1 MLHKDSITVDQF
13 ANIHNERI
21 KKKEPMNIL
30 LGVTGSVAAV
40 LTPKLIDRLS
50 IDGHL
55 VTTVMTNTAIK
66 FLTEKIVYY
75 KDEDE
80 WTEFNQIG
88 DPILHIELRKWAD
101 VFLIAP
107 CTVNTIGKLAN
118 GLCDNLLTN
127 IAMAWDYDKP
137 LIIAPACNTYMWEN
151 KVVKRNIKRLYEDKI
166 AIIQPIL
173 KTLACGDTG
182 IGAMGNII
190 DICSIVK
197 YTYEVN
203 KADVEYKRSIK

>member
-1 MLHKDSITVDQF
+1 
-13 ANIHNERI
+13 
-21 KKKEPMNIL
+21 MNIL
-30 LGVTGSVAAV
+30 LGVTGSVAAI
-40 LTPKLIDRLS
+40 LTPKLIDALAMS
-50 IDGHL
+50 GQV
-55 VTTVMTNTAIK
+55 VTTVMTNTAPK

-80 WTEFNQIG
+80 WTEFNKIG

-127 IAMAWDYDKP
+127 IAMAWDYKKP

-151 KVVKRNIKRLYEDKI
+151 RIVQDNIEKLELYGTKI
-166 AIIQPIL
+166 IYPTY

-182 IGAMGNII
+182 IGAMENISE
-190 DICSIVK
+190 ICKFIQK
-197 YTYEVN
+197 EGM
-203 KADVEYKRSIK
+203 KRDLPIK

>member
-1 MLHKDSITVDQF
+1 
-13 ANIHNERI
+13 
-21 KKKEPMNIL
+21 MNIL

-40 LTPKLIDRLS
+40 LTPKLINEFS
-50 IDGHL
+50 ILGHT
-55 VTTVMTNTAIK
+55 VTTVMTNTAPK
-66 FLTEKIVYY
+66 FLKEKIVYY

-127 IAMAWDYDKP
+127 IAMAWDYSKP
-137 LIIAPACNTYMWEN
+137 FYIAPACNTFMWNN
-151 KVVKRNIKRLYEDKI
+151 KVVKNNITHIQEYDIKI
-166 AIIQPIL
+166 IPPIK

-182 IGAMGNII
+182 VGAMADI
-190 DICSIVK
+190 DHIVK
-197 YTYEVN
+197 VVN
-203 KADVEYKRSIK
+203 ERWSI

>member
-1 MLHKDSITVDQF
+1 
-13 ANIHNERI
+13 
-21 KKKEPMNIL
+21 MNIL

-40 LTPKLIDRLS
+40 LTPKLIDKLS
-50 IDGHL
+50 KFGHN
-55 VTTVMTNTAIK
+55 VTTVMTNTAPK

-80 WTEFNQIG
+80 WSKFNKIG
-88 DPILHIELRKWAD
+88 DPIIHIELRKWAD

-127 IAMAWDYDKP
+127 IAMAWDYSKP
-137 LIIAPACNTYMWEN
+137 FYIAPACNTFMWDNRIVQDNLVYIEN
-151 KVVKRNIKRLYEDKI
+151 YGIK
-166 AIIQPIL
+166 IIPPIK

-182 IGAMGNII
+182 IGAMANINH
-190 DICSIVK
+190 IV
-197 YTYEVN
+197 TVINERWSV
-203 KADVEYKRSIK
+203 

>member
-1 MLHKDSITVDQF
+1 
-13 ANIHNERI
+13 
-21 KKKEPMNIL
+21 MNIL
-30 LGVTGSVAAV
+30 LGVTGSVAAI
-40 LTPKLIDRLS
+40 LTPKLIDALAMS
-50 IDGHL
+50 GQV
-55 VTTVMTNTAIK
+55 VTTVMTNTAPK

-80 WTEFNQIG
+80 WTEFNKIG

-127 IAMAWDYDKP
+127 IAMAWDYKKP

-151 KVVKRNIKRLYEDKI
+151 RIVQDNIEKLELYGTKI
-166 AIIQPIL
+166 IYPTC

-182 IGAMGNII
+182 IGAMENISE
-190 DICSIVK
+190 ICKFIQK
-197 YTYEVN
+197 EGM
-203 KADVEYKRSIK
+203 KRDLPIK

>member
-1 MLHKDSITVDQF
+1 
-13 ANIHNERI
+13 
-21 KKKEPMNIL
+21 MNIL

-40 LTPKLIDRLS
+40 LTPKLIDKFSML
-50 IDGHL
+50 GHT
-55 VTTVMTNTAIK
+55 VTTVMTNTAPK

-80 WTEFNQIG
+80 WTEFKQIG

-127 IAMAWDYDKP
+127 IAMAWDYSKP
-137 LIIAPACNTYMWEN
+137 FYIAPACNTFMWNN
-151 KVVKRNIKRLYEDKI
+151 KTVQNNIKTLRRNYIRDI
-166 AIIQPIL
+166 SPIEKL
-173 KTLACGDTG
+173 LACGDTG
-182 IGAMGNII
+182 IGAMAHI
-190 DICSIVK
+190 DMI
-197 YTYEVN
+197 TYQIETC
-203 KADVEYKRSIK
+203 KDLPKGG